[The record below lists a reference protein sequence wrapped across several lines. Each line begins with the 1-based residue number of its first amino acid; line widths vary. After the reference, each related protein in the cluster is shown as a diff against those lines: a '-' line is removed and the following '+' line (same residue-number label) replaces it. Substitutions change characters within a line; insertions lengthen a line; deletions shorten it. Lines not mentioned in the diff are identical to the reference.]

1 VRVLLT
7 GPAANTPLETT
18 TEFDGTAVFD
28 GVPLGAWRIMI
39 DPRQAERLRM
49 QAVDAPEVVIR
60 AGGDHPPD
68 VRLRVRFEP
77 ATVAVVAAIGGA
89 QR

>member
-1 VRVLLT
+1 
-7 GPAANTPLETT
+7 
-18 TEFDGTAVFD
+18 
-28 GVPLGAWRIMI
+28 MI